1 MTTTT
6 TPTRA
11 ELLDTIA
18 LLQLAL
24 SMVTIELTQG
34 YNTMPRRR
42 NLRDSVEECLAAE
55 HYGRNILKR
64 AEYQYRVGQR

>member
-1 MTTTT
+1 MS
-6 TPTRA
+6 PSRA

-24 SMVTIELTQG
+24 NGVTIELTQG

-42 NLRDSVEECLAAE
+42 DLRDSVEECLAAE
-55 HYGRNILKR
+55 HYGRKVLKQAR
-64 AEYQYRVGQR
+64 YQYREGVPSC

>member
-1 MTTTT
+1 MSAS
-6 TPTRA
+6 PTRA

-24 SMVTIELTQG
+24 NGVTIELTQG

-42 NLRDSVEECLAAE
+42 DLRDSVEECLAAE
-55 HYGRNILKR
+55 HYSRKMLKR
-64 AEYQYRVGQR
+64 AEYQYREAPSC

>member
-1 MTTTT
+1 MS
-6 TPTRA
+6 PSRA

-24 SMVTIELTQG
+24 NGVTIELTQG

-42 NLRDSVEECLAAE
+42 DLRDSVEECLAAE
-55 HYGRNILKR
+55 SYGRKVLKQ
-64 AEYQYRVGQR
+64 ASYQYKEGVPSC

>member
-1 MTTTT
+1 MSA
-6 TPTRA
+6 PTRA

-24 SMVTIELTQG
+24 NGVTIELTQG

-42 NLRDSVEECLAAE
+42 DLRDSVEECLAAE
-55 HYGRNILKR
+55 SYGRRILER
-64 AEYQYRVGQR
+64 ADYWREEAA